1 MNISM
6 GSIVGNLTAE
16 QPDAQVIIK
25 DFKKCLADYR
35 KHAEAWYGGILDA
48 EQQFQVGD
56 EVGTQDKDSKSS
68 ADLYAT
74 CPANGKL
81 KLVHSFE
88 SARFVPIGNTPV
100 RLVPV
105 VDGLFMGKNEAG
117 GPINV
122 TIGPSGIKEVTGLK
136 PNQQYKITFS
146 PTRRPHR
153 STACSTHTRVS

>member
-25 DFKKCLADYR
+25 GFKKCLADYR
-35 KHAEAWYGGILDA
+35 RHAEAWYGGILDA

-81 KLVHSFE
+81 KLVHS
-88 SARFVPIGNTPV
+88 
-100 RLVPV
+100 
-105 VDGLFMGKNEAG
+105 
-117 GPINV
+117 
-122 TIGPSGIKEVTGLK
+122 
-136 PNQQYKITFS
+136 
-146 PTRRPHR
+146 
-153 STACSTHTRVS
+153 